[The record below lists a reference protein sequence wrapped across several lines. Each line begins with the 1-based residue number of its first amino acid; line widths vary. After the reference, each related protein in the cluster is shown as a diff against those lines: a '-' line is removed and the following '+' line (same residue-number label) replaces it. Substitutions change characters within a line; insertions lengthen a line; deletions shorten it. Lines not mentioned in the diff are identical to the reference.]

1 MQGKLCSQSL
11 LVKDAGPLCSLRRQ
25 PAALPLLALALVA
38 IVASPQALRGQNP
51 CSSQNAPVETDGIAH
66 GDYMVHSS
74 IEMGYRSTNLSGLNP
89 MYDTLVDLQTGP
101 RFLNETFS
109 MDSRDHR
116 GELFDSLFL
125 TSCGWGGDPDNAL
138 RMRVDKNK
146 WYSFHG
152 TFRRDQYVSN
162 YDLMGNPLNPS
173 TSSPSI
179 PALNSPLEFDTTR
192 RMTDVDLMLL
202 PQSRVS
208 FRLGYSHNNMTGP
221 TYDAI
226 HEGTEGF
233 LLNPWNTSMNSYRM
247 GADWKLAPRTVL
259 SYDELLDYYRG
270 DTDTQLAS
278 FSPTLLSNGTPVDL
292 GLSFDTANSEPCAL
306 AKKTTTLIS
315 NGVLTNNNCSGYFS
329 YGRDQRVRTSTPT
342 ERVSLRSNY
351 FQRVD
356 LVGSFSYSNADMS
369 TPLDET
375 FNGLIT
381 RTFTR
386 AFTGTGIANA
396 TRISDVGD
404 AEATVHLSRHFRLVD
419 RFYFWAY
426 RIPQNANFNE
436 IDSDCTVHATCSLLT
451 ALTATTATA
460 VPTLALSSFNQTVKR
475 NQSELDW
482 DVSPKIGARV
492 GYRYGD
498 RLFTDFASFAAG
510 GENSITVHENT
521 ALAGIWLRPV
531 RSLRFNFDAED
542 VNYDNVIVPIA
553 PRKEARYRF
562 QTGYN
567 PVSWAVISGSL
578 NLVEDS
584 NNYTLTNYLG
594 HNRNYGLTAS
604 LAPRG
609 HLGMDLAYNYNDMIQ
624 NANVCFADT
633 PPTGAV
639 LPFVNV
645 ATKCLQPLPTGS
657 TTLPDPL
664 ENYAGYTNHT
674 QFGMGL
680 VRFRFDKRTLI
691 NAGGSVTNVDGSIPQ
706 FNILQPQGTA
716 QYRFYQPVVYL
727 TVDLGHKL
735 AWNSGFNYFQY
746 DENSFVGPTNPRYFH
761 ANNITESLRYCI
773 LNGAVNHRCAAFSR
787 KKEFEIQVSGG
798 VSRPQPILYHIPFGC
813 ELTAF
818 SIPVLWPRR
827 AQHSRPSFS
836 CCGRS

>member
-1 MQGKLCSQSL
+1 MQPKLYSQSHFAKPAGL
-11 LVKDAGPLCSLRRQ
+11 LFRLNRQ
-25 PAALPLLALALVA
+25 AALPRIALAILA
-38 IVASPQALRGQNP
+38 WLAAPSFLRAQNP
-51 CSSQNAPVETDGIAH
+51 CSSQNEPVETDGMPS

-74 IEMGYRSTNLSGLNP
+74 IEMGYRSSNLSGLNP
-89 MYDTLVDLQTGP
+89 MYDTLVDLPTGP
-101 RFLNETFS
+101 RLLNETFS

-116 GELFDSLFL
+116 GEFFDSFFL

-138 RMRVDKNK
+138 RLRADKNK

-152 TFRRDQYVSN
+152 SFRRDRYVSN

-173 TSSPSI
+173 TSAPSI
-179 PALNSPLEFDTTR
+179 PVLDSPLEFDTTR
-192 RMTDVDLMLL
+192 RMTDVDLVLL
-202 PQSRVS
+202 PQSRVT

-221 TYDAI
+221 TYDAV

-233 LLNPWNTSMNSYRM
+233 LLNPWNTTMNAYRM
-247 GADWKLAPRTVL
+247 GADWKFAARTVL
-259 SYDELLDYYRG
+259 SYDELLDYFRG
-270 DTDTQLAS
+270 DTDAQLAA
-278 FSPTLLSNGTPVDL
+278 FSPALLSNGAPVDL
-292 GLSFDTANSEPCAL
+292 GLSFDTGNREPCGL
-306 AKKTTTLIS
+306 APNTTTLIS
-315 NGVLTNNNCSGYFS
+315 NGVLTNSNCSGYFG
-329 YGRDQRVRTSTPT
+329 YTRNQRVRTSTPT

-356 LVGSFSYSNADMS
+356 LAGSFSYSNADMS
-369 TPLDET
+369 TPLDEI

-381 RTFTR
+381 RTSTR
-386 AFTGTGIANA
+386 AFTETGVADA
-396 TRISDVGD
+396 TRVSDVGD
-404 AEATVHLSRHFRLVD
+404 AEATVHLSRHFRLVE

-426 RIPQNANFNE
+426 RIPQSANFNE
-436 IDSDCTVHATCSLLT
+436 IENDCAANASSCTLLT
-451 ALTATTATA
+451 PLAATTASA
-460 VPTLALSSFNQTVKR
+460 VPTIAATSFNQTVKR

-482 DVSPKIGARV
+482 DISPKVGARI
-492 GYRYGD
+492 GYRYSD
-498 RLFTDFASFAAG
+498 RMFTDFPDFLPGDST
-510 GENSITVHENT
+510 SITVHENT

-531 RSLRFNFDAED
+531 RSVRFNFDVED
-542 VNYDNVIVPIA
+542 VSYDNVIVPIA

-584 NNYTLTNYLG
+584 NKYSLTDYIG

-609 HLGMDLAYNYNDMIQ
+609 HLGVDVAYNYNDMIQ

-633 PPTGAV
+633 PPTSAV
-639 LPFVNV
+639 LPFVTN
-645 ATKCLQPLPTGS
+645 ATSCLQPLPTGS
-657 TTLPDPL
+657 TTLSDPL
-664 ENYAGYTNHT
+664 ENYATYINHT

-691 NAGGSVTNVDGSIPQ
+691 NAGGSVTNVDGGVPQ

-761 ANNITESLRYCI
+761 ANNITESLRY
-773 LNGAVNHRCAAFSR
+773 AF
-787 KKEFEIQVSGG
+787 
-798 VSRPQPILYHIPFGC
+798 
-813 ELTAF
+813 
-818 SIPVLWPRR
+818 
-827 AQHSRPSFS
+827 
-836 CCGRS
+836 